1 MSHIESLLLPKAD
14 FEELLKAEENHF
26 WFKYR
31 NNVIGSN
38 VFELLV
44 NCKNS
49 RFLELGCGNGNVIR
63 EIEKRLPEATIV
75 GSELHEEGLLNARG
89 RVACELVQADIYSLP
104 NWAKFDLIGIFDVLE
119 HLPDDVK
126 ALQEI
131 RQSLKPGAKL
141 IITVPA
147 SMKLWS
153 YFDEVAGHFKRYSCD
168 TLEEALLKSGFKIVT
183 NEPFMMPL
191 FPAMWLSRKFTQLK
205 KKLGLNGQKEDRA
218 LANDQLKIS
227 PFMNFIMGTILGIEG
242 KLINMGVRMPFGTSI
257 LAIAENPD
265 NESISL
271 PLAG

>member
-14 FEELLKAEENHF
+14 FEELLKEEENHF

-63 EIEKRLPEATIV
+63 EIEKRLPESTIV

-131 RQSLKPGAKL
+131 RQSLKPGGKL

-168 TLEEALLKSGFKIVT
+168 TLEEALLKSGFKIVK

>member
-63 EIEKRLPEATIV
+63 EIEKRLPESTIV

-131 RQSLKPGAKL
+131 RQSLKPGGKL

-153 YFDEVAGHFKRYSCD
+153 YFDKVAGHFKRYSCD
-168 TLEEALLKSGFKIVT
+168 TLEEALLKSGFKIVK

-191 FPAMWLSRKFTQLK
+191 FPVMWLSRKFTQLK

-227 PFMNFIMGTILGIEG
+227 PFMNFIIGTILGIEG

>member
-131 RQSLKPGAKL
+131 RQSLKPGGKL

-168 TLEEALLKSGFKIVT
+168 TLEEALLKSGFKIVK

-191 FPAMWLSRKFTQLK
+191 FPVMWLSRKFTQLK

>member
-126 ALQEI
+126 ALREI
-131 RQSLKPGAKL
+131 RQSLKPGGKL

-153 YFDEVAGHFKRYSCD
+153 YFDEVAGHFKKYSCD
-168 TLEEALLKSGFKIVT
+168 TLEEALLKSGFKIVK

>member
-26 WFKYR
+26 WFKYW

-104 NWAKFDLIGIFDVLE
+104 NWAKFDLIGLFDVLE

-126 ALQEI
+126 ALKEI
-131 RQSLKPGAKL
+131 RKALKPGGKL
-141 IITVPA
+141 ILTVPA

-153 YFDEVAGHFKRYSCD
+153 YVDEVAGHFKKYSCD
-168 TLEEALLKSGFKIVT
+168 TLEEALLKSGFKIVK